1 MLDKAKVFLRSVVE
15 DFRAHRR
22 GEHRIAPRG
31 TRGRVYAPK
40 GAAAPLNTATSGNSF
55 RIGKTPTAHL
65 TMTIT
70 RADGTKEIV
79 RAPAQVTSN
88 G

>member
-1 MLDKAKVFLRSVVE
+1 MLTLKEYVRSVVA
-15 DFRAHRR
+15 DFRAFRR
-22 GEHRIAPRG
+22 NEKRVAPRG
-31 TRGRVYAPK
+31 TRGRIYAPK
-40 GAAAPLNTATSGNSF
+40 EGAPTGGTAF